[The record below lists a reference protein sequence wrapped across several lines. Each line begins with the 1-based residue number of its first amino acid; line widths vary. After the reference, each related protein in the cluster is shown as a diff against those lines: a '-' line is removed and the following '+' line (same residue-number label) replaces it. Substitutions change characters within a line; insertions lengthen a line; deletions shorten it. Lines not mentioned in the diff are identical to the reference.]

1 MKYSYSLIFL
11 TLILMAGCSSN
22 ANRAFYDG
30 IKNQNEAY
38 KTPAERALNPSP
50 SYDAYSKEKGKLP

>member
-1 MKYSYSLIFL
+1 MQRSFGLSFL
-11 TLILMAGCSSN
+11 MLVLLAGCSSN
-22 ANRAFYDG
+22 AKRAFYDG

-50 SYDAYSKEKGKLP
+50 SYDAYSKEKAKLP